1 MSLILSKHL
10 PRTLVKLEHMIYETL
25 RVSKALVSQ
34 TRVGAFMLMLLLLA
48 LPYPAY
54 VSEG

>member
-25 RVSKALVSQ
+25 RVSNALVSQ
-34 TRVGAFMLMLLLLA
+34 TRVGAFILMLLLLA

>member
-10 PRTLVKLEHMIYETL
+10 PRTLVKLEHMIHETL
-25 RVSKALVSQ
+25 RVSNALVSQ